1 MIVKFRRAKKGI
13 AEIVAVLLLI
23 LITVAGA
30 TILYVYSSGLLGSL
44 QGAQPQKP
52 YSQMISVEY
61 YDWSSTTAAGVATN
75 SQCYDKTLHTL
86 CLNLRNVGSGVA
98 VLSEFFVAGVKI
110 TQPIT
115 GTCAAY
121 TISQTTFAYS
131 TVTGIPTYTTASGL
145 LPLGPSSCTAILT
158 IPNTGVTQTIIS
170 GVAYS
175 VKVVTADGSVFSYSL
190 VAGLSTGTY

>member
-1 MIVKFRRAKKGI
+1 LIVKIRRAKKGV
-13 AEIVAVLLLI
+13 AEYVAVLLLI
-23 LITVAGA
+23 LITVAG
-30 TILYVYSSGLLGSL
+30 TIILYVYSSGLLGSL

-61 YDWSSTTAAGVATN
+61 YDWTTTASGA
-75 SQCYDKTLHTL
+75 SDPTLHYL
-86 CLNLRNVGSGVA
+86 KIAIRNVGSGIA

-110 TQPIT
+110 TAPIA

-121 TISQTTFAYS
+121 TVSQTTAAI
-131 TVTGIPTYTTASGL
+131 TVVGMTTATITNTGGL
-145 LPLGPSSCTAILT
+145 LPRGPSSCTAILT
-158 IPNTGVTQTIIS
+158 IPNTGVTQTITS
-170 GVAYS
+170 GAAYP